1 MIGALILEIVSNLIS
16 PANPFRKWI
25 SKRAKRA
32 KRNFAVALPLWR
44 SKISASMGPRRS
56 CGASGKRANQIRD
69 TKPPRSPESKS
80 FQWLA
85 GSRMVCRREACNANA
100 NTPTTAP
107 GFATAPSSAQV
118 TNGRAWLLTGS
129 GCQRGRASPSLL
141 LGRHLRHANGIGTGE
156 ATGGREG
163 GLATCRPRPPTNK
176 PNHRLARQPG
186 TRRRACV
193 TQLDGPE
200 SH

>member
-1 MIGALILEIVSNLIS
+1 
-16 PANPFRKWI
+16 
-25 SKRAKRA
+25 
-32 KRNFAVALPLWR
+32 
-44 SKISASMGPRRS
+44 MGPAARGRIKS
-56 CGASGKRANQIRD
+56 VTRNHLDLQNPSPFNGWLVPEWFAGETRA
-69 TKPPRSPESKS
+69 TPTP
-80 FQWLA
+80 
-85 GSRMVCRREACNANA
+85 
-100 NTPTTAP
+100 TPTTAP
-107 GFATAPSSAQV
+107 GFAKAPASAQV
-118 TNGRAWLLTGS
+118 TNGRAWLLTGF

-141 LGRHLRHANGIGTGE
+141 LGRHLRHANGMGTGE